1 MKVCEACQVNRKSP
15 PKAPLHPWEWPSK
28 PWSRFHIDHAGPFM
42 GKIFLIVVDSYS
54 KWLEVVPVAST
65 SSQQTI
71 KELRHMFATHGLP
84 EIVVSDNGTAFSS
97 TEFGH
102 FMKHNGIRHIRCA
115 PYHPSSNGLA
125 ERAVQTFKE
134 AMRKTEGDLN
144 IRINRF
150 LSCYRVTPHAT
161 TGQPPA
167 QLLMGRRPRTLLD
180 LMVPDITSQVHR
192 SQERQKT
199 AHDHGVKPRSFMVGD
214 VVYVKNFRVPPKWI
228 PGVIIAQTGP
238 LSYAVRLDT
247 GVEVKRHVDHVR
259 FQEHGLPLEEKESG
273 IEGDGTDAALPAP
286 INQEDTASEIE
297 PDPLAEQ
304 ERNDERPGEADEQE
318 MDNEGAEDADEVQEA
333 RVEQREVRR
342 SNRQRHPPDRYR
354 DYVWKLKGEEC
365 SDDVTSGV
373 GFGT

>member
-1 MKVCEACQVNRKSP
+1 
-15 PKAPLHPWEWPSK
+15 
-28 PWSRFHIDHAGPFM
+28 M

-134 AMRKTEGDLN
+134 AMRKTEG
-144 IRINRF
+144 
-150 LSCYRVTPHAT
+150 
-161 TGQPPA
+161 QPPA

-180 LMVPDITSQVHR
+180 LMVPDISSQVHR

-247 GVEVKRHVDHVR
+247 
-259 FQEHGLPLEEKESG
+259 
-273 IEGDGTDAALPAP
+273 AP
-286 INQEDTASEIE
+286 INQEDTASEME

-318 MDNEGAEDADEVQEA
+318 MDVEGAEDADEVQEA
-333 RVEQREVRR
+333 KVEQREVRK

-365 SDDVTSGV
+365 SDDVTSGG